1 MHLQVWKM
9 NHKHHLKLHLS
20 RLIMSEEFKFLS
32 MSIPNFAMV
41 CGGVLI
47 LSGIISYLISD
58 TGSLTAL
65 IPSFFGIPLLIM
77 GFLSNRNE
85 ANKHHYMHAAMVFAL
100 VSVLGGMR
108 IFSIWSDASDLT
120 LLSHVILIIV
130 GTIFMVAGILSFR
143 HTRKSREALGE

>member
-1 MHLQVWKM
+1 
-9 NHKHHLKLHLS
+9 
-20 RLIMSEEFKFLS
+20 MSEEFKFLS
-32 MSIPNFAMV
+32 MPIPNFAMV
-41 CGGVLI
+41 CGGILI

-108 IFSIWSDASDLT
+108 IFSIWSDASGLT
-120 LLSHVILIIV
+120 VLSHVILIIV
-130 GTIFMVAGILSFR
+130 GIIFMVAGILSFR

>member
-1 MHLQVWKM
+1 MHLQVWKP

-32 MSIPNFAMV
+32 MPIPNFAMV
-41 CGGVLI
+41 CGGILI

>member
-1 MHLQVWKM
+1 MHLQVWKL

-20 RLIMSEEFKFLS
+20 RLIMSDEFKFLS
-32 MSIPNFAMV
+32 MPIPNFAMV
-41 CGGVLI
+41 CGGILI

-58 TGSLTAL
+58 SGSLTAL

>member
-1 MHLQVWKM
+1 MHLQVWKL

-32 MSIPNFAMV
+32 MPIPNFAMV
-41 CGGVLI
+41 CGGILI

>member
-1 MHLQVWKM
+1 
-9 NHKHHLKLHLS
+9 
-20 RLIMSEEFKFLS
+20 MSEEFKFLS
-32 MSIPNFAMV
+32 MPIPNFAMV
-41 CGGVLI
+41 CGGILI

-108 IFSIWSDASDLT
+108 IFSIWSDASGLT
-120 LLSHVILIIV
+120 VLSHVILIIV

>member
-1 MHLQVWKM
+1 MHLQVWKL

-20 RLIMSEEFKFLS
+20 RLIMSEEFKYLS
-32 MSIPNFAMV
+32 MPIPNFAMV
-41 CGGVLI
+41 CGGILI

-108 IFSIWSDASDLT
+108 IFSIWSDASGLT

>member
-1 MHLQVWKM
+1 
-9 NHKHHLKLHLS
+9 
-20 RLIMSEEFKFLS
+20 MSDEFKFLS
-32 MSIPNFAMV
+32 LPIPNFAMV
-41 CGGVLI
+41 CGGILI

>member
-9 NHKHHLKLHLS
+9 DHKHHLKLHLS

-32 MSIPNFAMV
+32 MPIPNFAMV

-108 IFSIWSDASDLT
+108 IFSIWSDASNLT

>member
-1 MHLQVWKM
+1 
-9 NHKHHLKLHLS
+9 
-20 RLIMSEEFKFLS
+20 MSDEFKFLS
-32 MSIPNFAMV
+32 MPIPNFAMV
-41 CGGVLI
+41 CGGILI

>member
-1 MHLQVWKM
+1 
-9 NHKHHLKLHLS
+9 
-20 RLIMSEEFKFLS
+20 MSEEFKFLS
-32 MSIPNFAMV
+32 MPIPNFAMV
-41 CGGVLI
+41 CGGILI

-108 IFSIWSDASDLT
+108 IFSIWSDASGLT

>member
-1 MHLQVWKM
+1 MHLQVWKL
-9 NHKHHLKLHLS
+9 NHKHHLKLRLS

-32 MSIPNFAMV
+32 MPIPNFAMV
-41 CGGVLI
+41 CGGILI

>member
-1 MHLQVWKM
+1 
-9 NHKHHLKLHLS
+9 
-20 RLIMSEEFKFLS
+20 MSEEFKFLS
-32 MSIPNFAMV
+32 MPIPNFAMV

-130 GTIFMVAGILSFR
+130 GIIFMVAGILSFR

>member
-1 MHLQVWKM
+1 MCI
-9 NHKHHLKLHLS
+9 
-20 RLIMSEEFKFLS
+20 R
-32 MSIPNFAMV
+32 
-41 CGGVLI
+41 
-47 LSGIISYLISD
+47 D
-58 TGSLTAL
+58 RGSLTAL

>member
-1 MHLQVWKM
+1 
-9 NHKHHLKLHLS
+9 
-20 RLIMSEEFKFLS
+20 MSEEFKFLS

-130 GTIFMVAGILSFR
+130 GIIFMVAGILSFR
-143 HTRKSREALGE
+143 HIRKSREALGE

>member
-1 MHLQVWKM
+1 
-9 NHKHHLKLHLS
+9 
-20 RLIMSEEFKFLS
+20 MSEEFKFLS

-108 IFSIWSDASDLT
+108 IFSIWSDASNLT

>member
-32 MSIPNFAMV
+32 MPIPNFAMV
-41 CGGVLI
+41 CGGILI

-130 GTIFMVAGILSFR
+130 GIIFMVAGILSFR

>member
-1 MHLQVWKM
+1 
-9 NHKHHLKLHLS
+9 
-20 RLIMSEEFKFLS
+20 MSDEFKFLS
-32 MSIPNFAMV
+32 MPIPNFAMV
-41 CGGVLI
+41 CGGILI

-58 TGSLTAL
+58 SGSLTAL

-108 IFSIWSDASDLT
+108 IFSIWSDASNLT
-120 LLSHVILIIV
+120 LLSHGILIIV

>member
-1 MHLQVWKM
+1 
-9 NHKHHLKLHLS
+9 
-20 RLIMSEEFKFLS
+20 MSEEFKFLS
-32 MSIPNFAMV
+32 MPIPNFAMV
-41 CGGVLI
+41 CGGILM

-58 TGSLTAL
+58 SGSLTAL

>member
-1 MHLQVWKM
+1 
-9 NHKHHLKLHLS
+9 
-20 RLIMSEEFKFLS
+20 MSEEFKFLS
-32 MSIPNFAMV
+32 MPIPNFAMV

-108 IFSIWSDASDLT
+108 IFSIWSDASNLT

-143 HTRKSREALGE
+143 HTRKSREALGELI

>member
-130 GTIFMVAGILSFR
+130 GIIFMVAGILSFR

>member
-1 MHLQVWKM
+1 
-9 NHKHHLKLHLS
+9 
-20 RLIMSEEFKFLS
+20 MSNEFKFLS
-32 MSIPNFAMV
+32 MPVTNFAMV
-41 CGGVLI
+41 CGGILI
-47 LSGIISYLISD
+47 LSGIASYLISD
-58 TGSLTAL
+58 TGSFTAL
-65 IPSFFGIPLLIM
+65 IPSFFGIPLLIL
-77 GFLSNRNE
+77 GFLSNKNK

>member
-1 MHLQVWKM
+1 
-9 NHKHHLKLHLS
+9 
-20 RLIMSEEFKFLS
+20 MSEEFKFLS
-32 MSIPNFAMV
+32 LPIPNFAMV
-41 CGGVLI
+41 CGGILI

-58 TGSLTAL
+58 SGSLTAL

>member
-1 MHLQVWKM
+1 MHLQVWKL

-32 MSIPNFAMV
+32 MPIPNFAMV
-41 CGGVLI
+41 CGGILI

-130 GTIFMVAGILSFR
+130 GIIFMVAGILSFR

>member
-1 MHLQVWKM
+1 
-9 NHKHHLKLHLS
+9 
-20 RLIMSEEFKFLS
+20 MSEEFKFLS
-32 MSIPNFAMV
+32 LPIPNFAMV
-41 CGGVLI
+41 CGGILI

-65 IPSFFGIPLLIM
+65 IPSFFGFPLLIM

-108 IFSIWSDASDLT
+108 IFSHVTITINASNLT

>member
-1 MHLQVWKM
+1 
-9 NHKHHLKLHLS
+9 
-20 RLIMSEEFKFLS
+20 MSDEFKFLS
-32 MSIPNFAMV
+32 LPIPNFAMV
-41 CGGVLI
+41 CGGILI

-108 IFSIWSDASDLT
+108 IFSIWSDASNLT

>member
-1 MHLQVWKM
+1 
-9 NHKHHLKLHLS
+9 
-20 RLIMSEEFKFLS
+20 MSDEFKFLS
-32 MSIPNFAMV
+32 MPIPNFAMV
-41 CGGVLI
+41 CGGILI

-130 GTIFMVAGILSFR
+130 GIIFMVAGILSFR

>member
-1 MHLQVWKM
+1 
-9 NHKHHLKLHLS
+9 
-20 RLIMSEEFKFLS
+20 MSEEFKFLS
-32 MSIPNFAMV
+32 MPIPNFAMV
-41 CGGVLI
+41 CGGILI

-130 GTIFMVAGILSFR
+130 GIIFMVAGILSFR

>member
-1 MHLQVWKM
+1 
-9 NHKHHLKLHLS
+9 
-20 RLIMSEEFKFLS
+20 MSEEFKFLS

-41 CGGVLI
+41 CGGILI

-130 GTIFMVAGILSFR
+130 GIIFMVAGILSFR

>member
-1 MHLQVWKM
+1 
-9 NHKHHLKLHLS
+9 
-20 RLIMSEEFKFLS
+20 MSEEFKFLS

-47 LSGIISYLISD
+47 LSGFISYLISD

>member
-1 MHLQVWKM
+1 
-9 NHKHHLKLHLS
+9 
-20 RLIMSEEFKFLS
+20 MSEEFKFLS
-32 MSIPNFAMV
+32 MPIPNFAMV
-41 CGGVLI
+41 CGGILI

>member
-1 MHLQVWKM
+1 MHLQVWKL

-32 MSIPNFAMV
+32 MPIPNFALV
-41 CGGVLI
+41 CGGILI

>member
-1 MHLQVWKM
+1 M

-143 HTRKSREALGE
+143 HTRKSREVLGE

>member
-41 CGGVLI
+41 CGGILI

-130 GTIFMVAGILSFR
+130 GIIFMVAGILSFR

>member
-1 MHLQVWKM
+1 
-9 NHKHHLKLHLS
+9 
-20 RLIMSEEFKFLS
+20 MSEEFKFLS

>member
-1 MHLQVWKM
+1 M

-108 IFSIWSDASDLT
+108 IFSIWSDASNLT

>member
-1 MHLQVWKM
+1 
-9 NHKHHLKLHLS
+9 
-20 RLIMSEEFKFLS
+20 MSEEFKFLS
-32 MSIPNFAMV
+32 MPIPNFAMV
-41 CGGVLI
+41 CGGILI

-130 GTIFMVAGILSFR
+130 GIIFMVAGILSFR
-143 HTRKSREALGE
+143 HTRKSREVLGE